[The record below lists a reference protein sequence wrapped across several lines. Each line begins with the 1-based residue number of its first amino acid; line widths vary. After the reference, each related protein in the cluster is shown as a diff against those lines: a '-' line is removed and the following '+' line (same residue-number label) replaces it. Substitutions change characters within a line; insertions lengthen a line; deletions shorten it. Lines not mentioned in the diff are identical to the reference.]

1 MVQIIH
7 EWSYYKTERIP
18 LVWQPLPAFILVKK
32 RTTVL
37 ELIRWSVLYL
47 KTMAA
52 LPVVFVKIF
61 LIYIANL
68 GANREI
74 RNQSTPKGKRQFLT
88 RHQVFLSLLFTVR
101 DRLRG
106 RRSKGMEKGI
116 WGRDAPEIPIP
127 FPFEYL
133 PRRLCSLY
141 RHEHKVRK

>member
-7 EWSYYKTERIP
+7 EWSYDKTERIP

-37 ELIRWSVLYL
+37 ELIRRSVLYL

-52 LPVVFVKIF
+52 LPVVFAKIF
-61 LIYIANL
+61 VIYIASL
-68 GANREI
+68 HANREVW
-74 RNQSTPKGKRQFLT
+74 NQSTPKGKRQFLT
-88 RHQVFLSLLFTVR
+88 GHQVFLFFLFTVR
-101 DRLRG
+101 DSLRG

-116 WGRDAPEIPIP
+116 WARDAPEIPIP
-127 FPFEYL
+127 FPFECL